1 MEKNS
6 EIVVVNPV
14 VENLKRIVR
23 YHVYDFLSKSLPYL
37 KTSIA
42 DLLYDVTF
50 EVGTDYENRLTA
62 QRDRYRE

>member
-14 VENLKRIVR
+14 MENLKRIIR
-23 YHVYDFLSKSLPYL
+23 YHVYVFLVKSLPHL
-37 KTSIA
+37 KTSMA

-50 EVGTDYENRLTA
+50 EVGSDYENKLTA
-62 QRDRYRE
+62 QRDRYKE